1 MSKKYILSEWPES
14 QEFIGHPDCF
24 LITPMEEDAKQLDG
38 ALMVPESLFLE
49 IKTNNVPVDSLQALF
64 DQFKSQEQ
72 FLRESIRH
80 YLSAKLMD
88 TSDDNRMECK
98 ICLVTEIGFGLS
110 SLNYPWIYQMWQDPC
125 EGIIYFN
132 YDRDGEEI
140 VEFDYMLTEDLITIC
155 KEIDEN

>member
-1 MSKKYILSEWPES
+1 MEKYILVQWPQS

-24 LITPMEEDAKQLDG
+24 LVSPTEKHAEQLDG
-38 ALMVPESLFLE
+38 ALMVPEYLFLE
-49 IKTNNVPVDSLQALF
+49 VKTNNVPVDSLQALF

-88 TSDDNRMECK
+88 TSEDNPMKCK
-98 ICLVTEIGFGLS
+98 ICLVNEEGFGLS
-110 SLNYPWIYQMWQDPC
+110 TLNFPWIYEMWQHPT

-132 YDRDGEEI
+132 YDPDGEDL
-140 VEFDYMLTEDLITIC
+140 VEFDHMLLEDLVTIC
-155 KEIDEN
+155 KELGEI